1 MTTLRP
7 TICFILN
14 IVAVSSCVL
23 LDDSPPQ
30 RIVRV
35 KALADPSF
43 RARNPRWIEELRAR
57 IEAASLY
64 FEREFDIRFVTQSAA
79 AWPERERLD
88 STAGLM
94 VKLKQD
100 FPTQKND
107 GGFDLIVAFTA
118 EPISRYSPFGRPR
131 VDHIGDC
138 QIGLGN
144 YVVTTV
150 SGIFRNLPENPEL
163 DYYTVALIHEL
174 AHIFGAEHVNDT
186 DSIMNETFDHRLAFD
201 MKNRATILNN
211 RSCPFAK

>member
-23 LDDSPPQ
+23 LHDSPPQ
-30 RIVRV
+30 RVVRV

-43 RARNPRWIEELRAR
+43 RARNPRWQEELRAR
-57 IEAASLY
+57 VEAASVF
-64 FEREFDIRFVTQSAA
+64 FEREFDIRFVTERAA
-79 AWPERERLD
+79 AWPERERIP

-100 FPTQKND
+100 FPPQSND
-107 GGFDLIVAFTA
+107 GVFDLIVAFTA
-118 EPISRYSPFGRPR
+118 EPISRYLPTGRPR
-131 VDHIGDC
+131 VDRIGDC
-138 QIGLGN
+138 RVGLGN

-150 SGIFRNLPENPEL
+150 SEIFRNLPENPEL
-163 DYYTVALIHEL
+163 DYDTVALIHEL
-174 AHIFGAEHVNDT
+174 AHIFGAEHVNDIN
-186 DSIMNETFDHRLAFD
+186 SIMNETFDHRLAFD
-201 MKNRATILNN
+201 MKNRATVLNN